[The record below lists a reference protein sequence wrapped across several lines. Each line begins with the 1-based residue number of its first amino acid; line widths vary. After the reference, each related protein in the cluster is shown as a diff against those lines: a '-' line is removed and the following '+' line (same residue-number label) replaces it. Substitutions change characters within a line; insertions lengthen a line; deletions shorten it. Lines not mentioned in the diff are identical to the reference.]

1 VPSHRSR
8 ERAGCGWHFAAV
20 PLLAALYVAYLLVHA
35 ALARVT
41 AVTGRTPRAGFLLG
55 LVLGLA
61 PLVPAVIGYRRRV
74 RGVRHPWRGWLGV
87 VSGVLGVAILVGLPG
102 RYGETDEER
111 RETPYVAPGAL
122 TGAVLLAGAAI
133 VLERRYP
140 RPPPPPPDP
149 AAEPAPRADRLR
161 RRRPGHT
168 AVTLLHVV
176 PGPAEPD
183 PWIPYW
189 AATCECGWVGESYVT
204 ETEARADALAHAPG
218 VDPVVQRVSG

>member
-8 ERAGCGWHFAAV
+8 ERAGCGWYFAAA
-20 PLLAALYVAYLLVHA
+20 PALAALYGAYLLVHA

-41 AVTGRTPRAGFLLG
+41 VVTGRTPRAGFLLG

-61 PLVPAVIGYRRRV
+61 PLAPSVAGFRRRA
-74 RGVRHPWRGWLGV
+74 RGVAHPWRGWLGAV
-87 VSGVLGVAILVGLPG
+87 TAVLAVAILVTLPG
-102 RYGETDEER
+102 RSGESDAER
-111 RETPYVAPGAL
+111 RETPYVTPGVL
-122 TGAVLLAGAAI
+122 TGAAVLLGAVM

-140 RPPPPPPDP
+140 SPPPPPAPP
-149 AAEPAPRADRLR
+149 SAPVPPRAERLR

-176 PGPAEPD
+176 PGPNERD

-189 AATCECGWVGESYVT
+189 AATCECGWVGASYVT
-204 ETEARADALAHAPG
+204 EAEARDDALGHAPG